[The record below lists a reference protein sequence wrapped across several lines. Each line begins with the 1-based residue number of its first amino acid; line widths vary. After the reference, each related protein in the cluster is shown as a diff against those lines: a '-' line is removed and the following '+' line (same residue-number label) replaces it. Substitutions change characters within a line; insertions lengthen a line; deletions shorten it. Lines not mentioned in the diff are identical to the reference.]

1 MQAGEAGAII
11 VPFDHPWHSP
21 RRIGNLRSF
30 VVDEHLV
37 ERIQAHFE
45 EVATGPGDLTD
56 VIALLE
62 IAPDVPPDPGDEI
75 D

>member
-21 RRIGNLRSF
+21 RRVGNLRSF
-30 VVDEHLV
+30 VVGETLV
-37 ERIQAHFE
+37 ERIQPHFE
-45 EVATGPGDLTD
+45 DVAAGPGDPAAL
-56 VIALLE
+56 VELLE
-62 IAPDVPPDPGDEI
+62 TAPDVPPDPGDEI